1 MSIIISDYNNGEWLF
16 TDVYNNKL
24 YRHND
29 ESLEDFCRMNDQN
42 YFIILNNAKE
52 SASLIWI
59 LSNLGIQYY
68 EYDRNLSGIKDN
80 GEISEILT
88 ILHRIENN
96 IGNNNSNKGSFLS
109 SFTRPSS
116 ERNIINN
123 PKQLAELSK
132 IEAQIMELSEKFSR
146 IEYIV
151 NELYNQDS
159 NHDEKSNVVIEE
171 LRRELSSYKND
182 FYLKSMQ
189 KYGVDI
195 AIKIMDRLYIER
207 RDIEQSDHT
216 DSELLDRYNK
226 LIDFCTSE
234 FKRLNLKFTI
244 SSTGDAFDGERMVS
258 YEDYVET
265 DDISLAGCVAESV
278 SPAVSWTLPR
288 IDGVSKAEIILKEE
302 IVVLYKTN

>member
-1 MSIIISDYNNGEWLF
+1 MSIIISDYNNGEWFF
-16 TDVYNNKL
+16 TDVHNDRL
-24 YRHND
+24 YRRKD
-29 ESLEDFCRMNDQN
+29 EFLEDFCRMHNQN
-42 YFIILNNAKE
+42 YFIILNSAKE
-52 SASLIWI
+52 SSSLTRI
-59 LSNLGIQYY
+59 LSNFGIQYY
-68 EYDRNLSGIKDN
+68 EYDSNLSGVKEN
-80 GEISEILT
+80 SEISEILT
-88 ILHRIENN
+88 VLQRIENH
-96 IGNNNSNKGSFLS
+96 IGNNNSNKSSFFS

-132 IEAQIMELSEKFSR
+132 IEAQIMELSEKLSR

-159 NHDEKSNVVIEE
+159 NHDDKSNVVIEE

-195 AIKIMDRLYIER
+195 AIKIIDRLYIER
-207 RDIEQSDHT
+207 RDIEQSNTT

-226 LIDFCTSE
+226 LIDFCASE
-234 FKRLNLKFTI
+234 FKRLNLKFTT

-258 YEDYVET
+258 YEDYIET
-265 DDISLAGCVAESV
+265 DDISLAGCVAESI

-288 IDGVSKAEIILKEE
+288 IDGISKTEIILKEE
-302 IVVLYKTN
+302 IVALYKTN